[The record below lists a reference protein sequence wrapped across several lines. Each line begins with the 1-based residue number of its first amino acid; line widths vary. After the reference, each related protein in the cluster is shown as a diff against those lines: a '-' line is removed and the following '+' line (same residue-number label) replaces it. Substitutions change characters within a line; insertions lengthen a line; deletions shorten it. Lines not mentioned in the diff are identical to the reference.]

1 MSEWK
6 AKRFWKQA
14 TVAPEG
20 DGFTVLLDGR
30 TIRTPARQPLVV
42 PVRAL
47 ADRIAAEWD
56 AQQDKID
63 PNTMP
68 FTRSANAAID
78 KVRAQRAE
86 VNDLIAAYG
95 DADLLCYRAEAPVE
109 LVARQ
114 AAAWDPLLAW
124 ARDEQGLDLQAFTGV
139 VHQPQSAGALAR
151 AAELTKAMD
160 AFELAAFHD
169 LVSLSGSFVLGLAAA
184 RRMRPPQELWE
195 LSRLDETWQQ
205 EHWGIDD
212 EAAASAAI
220 KSAAFQHAAELF
232 RIVARS

>member
-151 AAELTKAMD
+151 AVELTKAMD

>member
-20 DGFTVLLDGR
+20 DGFTVLLDRR

-124 ARDEQGLDLQAFTGV
+124 ARDEQGIDLQAFTGV

-151 AAELTKAMD
+151 AVELTKAMD

-184 RRMRPPQELWE
+184 RRMRPPEELWE

>member
-151 AAELTKAMD
+151 AVELTKAMD

-220 KSAAFQHAAELF
+220 KSAAFKHAAELF